1 LAAFLLAGG
10 GFGGRGRGQGVV
22 NQASFLKTQ
31 IMSFWELPS
40 DTLMKQY
47 TELKLSF
54 PKAILEANAFL
65 AKGTTISDTLKKY
78 DITLNVPAPIK

>member
-1 LAAFLLAGG
+1 MPG
-10 GFGGRGRGQGVV
+10 GFGGGGRGQGVV
-22 NQASFLKTQ
+22 SQASFLKTQ

-47 TELKLSF
+47 NDLKLSF

-65 AKGTTISDTLKKY
+65 AKGTAISDTLKKY